1 MTPIELLQSNICKMA
16 GVMMSVEESRDEHH
30 DFPNLPNAHVIS
42 YGPVILAAS
51 AHQLDLQPHKGD
63 MHDTCMTCERLV
75 PDVMTC
81 FFTGVT

>member
-16 GVMMSVEESRDEHH
+16 GVMMSVEESCDEHH

-42 YGPVILAAS
+42 YEPVILAAP

-63 MHDTCMTCERLV
+63 LHDTCMTCECPV
-75 PDVMTC
+75 PDVMTS
-81 FFTGVT
+81 FLTGVT